1 MIAFGNHI
9 DVAFSSSVLLHLVKG
24 ELDTLDK
31 LKECKQAVM
40 RHSRKFPRKKFLS
53 FVLRIGHFHAF
64 YTLLLSSSHRPP
76 PLKINRVSYK
86 REFLKSYQIC
96 EELNRD
102 DISWY
107 TKHQLIQIKVFLTWL
122 FDKKKEVRLMS
133 VLMCPQAQ
141 KIWQNVKMYF
151 LFSPLGYLWW
161 SRSLVWFIIFSHK
174 GRDNTISCSKSP
186 WGCCFCYITAL
197 GTTAWIGNPI
207 FAAKIKQRVPHMVEQ
222 LCISRHET
230 RL

>member
-1 MIAFGNHI
+1 MIAFGNHVF
-9 DVAFSSSVLLHLVKG
+9 DVAFSSSVLYLVEG

-76 PLKINRVSYK
+76 PLRINRVSYK

-102 DISWY
+102 DIS
-107 TKHQLIQIKVFLTWL
+107 
-122 FDKKKEVRLMS
+122 
-133 VLMCPQAQ
+133 
-141 KIWQNVKMYF
+141 
-151 LFSPLGYLWW
+151 
-161 SRSLVWFIIFSHK
+161 
-174 GRDNTISCSKSP
+174 
-186 WGCCFCYITAL
+186 
-197 GTTAWIGNPI
+197 
-207 FAAKIKQRVPHMVEQ
+207 
-222 LCISRHET
+222 
-230 RL
+230 